1 MIANGCNTCV
11 HNDNGLCNRL
21 GFMISDKWKCKKW
34 ENSNMEEIKVNE
46 DAINHPSHYNYGKI
60 EVIDFIEDQNLNFN
74 LGNAIKYICRAGRKD
89 PNKTAEDLGKAM
101 FYIEHEIQRIGKDD

>member
-1 MIANGCNTCV
+1 MIAKECRTCI
-11 HNDNGLCNRL
+11 HYDDGLCIRVGRFVNECHN
-21 GFMISDKWKCKKW
+21 CKKW
-34 ENSNMEEIKVNE
+34 ENSDMEEIKINE

-89 PNKTAEDLGKAM
+89 PDKTAEDLGKAM